1 MLSCLLELT
10 LPVALVA
17 LLYARWEYRSRGRL
31 SLLGLFLLCAMLF
44 VPNLVLH
51 YASDYQ
57 APSRPLEYF
66 GLFIAALGLGLCL
79 LAIVHFRSVAKVFCL
94 DAGQLTQS
102 GPYRRS
108 RNPQY
113 LGWVLF
119 LLGFAL
125 YDWSSWSLAVLLLVA
140 VSLHFLVL
148 VEEEHLHRVFGQ
160 SYDEFCRQVPR
171 YLGSK
176 SLEKVTFSVL

>member
-1 MLSCLLELT
+1 MLTCLLELT

-51 YASDYQ
+51 YAADYQ
-57 APSRPLEYF
+57 APSRPLEYI
-66 GLFIAALGLGLCL
+66 GLFIAALGLGICL
-79 LAIVHFRSVAKVFCL
+79 LGMVHFRSMTKVLCL
-94 DAGQLTQS
+94 DAGRLTRS
-102 GPYRRS
+102 GPYRWS

-125 YDWSSWSLAVLLLVA
+125 YDRSSWSLAVVLLVA
-140 VSLHFLVL
+140 ISLHFLVL
-148 VEEEHLHRVFGQ
+148 VEEEHLHRVFGKA
-160 SYDEFCRQVPR
+160 YGEFCRRVPR
-171 YLGSK
+171 YLGSR
-176 SLEKVTFSVL
+176 SLNKATFSVL